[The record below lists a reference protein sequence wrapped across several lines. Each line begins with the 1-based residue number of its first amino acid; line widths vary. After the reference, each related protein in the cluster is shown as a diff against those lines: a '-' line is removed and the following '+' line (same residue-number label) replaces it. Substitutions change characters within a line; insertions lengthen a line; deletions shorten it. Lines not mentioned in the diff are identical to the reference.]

1 LSPKRNL
8 MSLMG
13 SGMIKNDVNL
23 ENEEIKC
30 RKYEK

>member
-1 LSPKRNL
+1 

-23 ENEEIKC
+23 ENEEINAGNMKNDQN
-30 RKYEK
+30 